1 MRDLFGE
8 APAQQS
14 RPGKGLGPQGGK
26 HYVKPWGY
34 VCPPGTGP
42 AGHTCGDCRHL
53 YRNRLAKT
61 YLKCYL
67 ARRKW
72 TGGRATDVLAGSP
85 ACSKWE
91 SDQTSE
97 VQR

>member
-8 APAQQS
+8 APAQQ
-14 RPGKGLGPQGGK
+14 PVGKGLGPKGGK

-42 AGHTCGDCRHL
+42 AGHTCGDCQHL
-53 YRNRLAKT
+53 YRKSMAKT

-67 ARRKW
+67 AQSKW
-72 TGGRATDVLAGSP
+72 TGGRASDVLASSP
-85 ACSKWE
+85 ACSKWQPE
-91 SDQTSE
+91 SE
-97 VQR
+97 GVGNG